1 MSKVMKLFAISAV
14 ALATMTATP
23 VLAQVAGPQNPGPVI
38 PGLCVYNN
46 ARLMAQS
53 TVGQSVQQGMR
64 RLTDEV
70 VNELSPYGQSIS
82 AEIQALQQGRGTIPQ
97 DEFAQRSQAVQQRI
111 AEAEQLEQTRS
122 QELDYTLTQQRVAIA
137 RAVDP
142 ILVAVYQE
150 RGCGILISGEAVYE
164 ANPQM
169 DITDMV
175 IQRLNTQLPS
185 LSFNRMPVPVQQQAQ

>member
-1 MSKVMKLFAISAV
+1 MKLLAIAAV

-23 VLAQVAGPQNPGPVI
+23 VLAQAAGPQNPGPVI

-53 TVGQSVQQGMR
+53 TAGQSLQQGMR

-70 VNELSPYGQSIS
+70 INELAPYGQAIS
-82 AEIQALQQGRGTIPQ
+82 TEIQALQQGRGTIPQ
-97 DEFAQRSQAVQQRI
+97 EEFAQRSQAVQQRM
-111 AEAEQLEQTRS
+111 AEAEQLEQTRG
-122 QELDYTLTQQRVAIA
+122 QELEYTLSQQRVTIA
-137 RAVDP
+137 RAIDP

-150 RGCGILISGEAVYE
+150 RGCGILLSGEAVYQ

-175 IQRLNTQLPS
+175 IQRLNAQLPS
-185 LSFNRMPVPVQQQAQ
+185 LSFNRMPVPVQQPQQ

>member
-1 MSKVMKLFAISAV
+1 MKLFAIAAV
-14 ALATMTATP
+14 ALATLTATP
-23 VLAQVAGPQNPGPVI
+23 VLAQAAGPQNPGPVI

-46 ARLMAQS
+46 SRLVAQS

-70 VNELSPYGQSIS
+70 VNELAPYGQAIS

-97 DEFAQRSQAVQQRI
+97 EEFAQRSQAVQQRI

-122 QELDYTLTQQRVAIA
+122 QELEYTLSQQRTAIA

-185 LSFNRMPVPVQQQAQ
+185 LSFNRMPVPVQQPAQ

>member
-1 MSKVMKLFAISAV
+1 MKLFAIAAV
-14 ALATMTATP
+14 ALATLTATP
-23 VLAQVAGPQNPGPVI
+23 VLAQAAGPQNPGPVI

-53 TVGQSVQQGMR
+53 TAGQSLQQGMR

-70 VNELSPYGQSIS
+70 INELAPYGQAINT
-82 AEIQALQQGRGTIPQ
+82 EIQALQQGRGTIPQ
-97 DEFAQRSQAVQQRI
+97 DQFTQRSQAVQQRM
-111 AEAEQLEQTRS
+111 AEAEQLEQTRG
-122 QELDYTLTQQRVAIA
+122 QELEYTLGQQRIAIA

-150 RGCGILISGEAVYE
+150 RGCGILISGEAVYQ

-175 IQRLNTQLPS
+175 IQRLNAQLPS
-185 LSFNRMPVPVQQQAQ
+185 LSFNRMPVPVQQPQQ

>member
-1 MSKVMKLFAISAV
+1 MKLFAIAAV
-14 ALATMTATP
+14 ALATLTATP
-23 VLAQVAGPQNPGPVI
+23 VLAQAAGPQNPGPVI

-53 TVGQSVQQGMR
+53 TAGQSLQQGMR

-70 VNELSPYGQSIS
+70 INELAPYGQAIS
-82 AEIQALQQGRGTIPQ
+82 TEIQALQQGRGTIPQ
-97 DEFAQRSQAVQQRI
+97 EEFAQRSQAVQQRM
-111 AEAEQLEQTRS
+111 AEAEQLEQTRG
-122 QELDYTLTQQRVAIA
+122 QELEYTLSQQRVAIA
-137 RAVDP
+137 RAIDP

-150 RGCGILISGEAVYE
+150 RGCGILLSGEAVYQ

-175 IQRLNTQLPS
+175 IQRLNAQLPS
-185 LSFNRMPVPVQQQAQ
+185 LSFNRMPVPVQQPQQ

>member
-1 MSKVMKLFAISAV
+1 MKLFAIAAV
-14 ALATMTATP
+14 ALATLTATP
-23 VLAQVAGPQNPGPVI
+23 VLAQAAGPQNPGPVI
-38 PGLCVYNN
+38 SGLCVYNN
-46 ARLMAQS
+46 SRLVAQS

-70 VNELSPYGQSIS
+70 VNELAPYGQSIG

-97 DEFAQRSQAVQQRI
+97 EEFAQRSQAVQQRI

-122 QELDYTLTQQRVAIA
+122 QELEYTLSQQRTAIA

-185 LSFNRMPVPVQQQAQ
+185 LSFNRMPVPVQQPAQ